1 MSGDFNASSDAPAKP
16 FEMIWPSRQ
25 AAPLLLASP
34 HSGRHYPAPFLTQT
48 VLDPAVL
55 RQSEDCYVDLLIE
68 SGPRLGVPCL
78 RALFPRVYVDPNRD
92 AAELDPNMFLEPL
105 PSTAQITSLRVMAGL
120 GVVPRLAA
128 NEREIYARQLPY
140 REAEERLNRY
150 YWPYHRALREAIRHI
165 RTTFGHCLLLDCH
178 SMPSGGAPLIT
189 AASHSRYGASKPD
202 STGRLA
208 VMKTG
213 PRNAGTG
220 AGAEPGIAHAV
231 GNGRTLREGMGGGE
245 ADFILG
251 DCYGGACADGITATA
266 EAFLIRAGARVRRNN
281 PYSGGYVTQNYGRPA
296 EGVHVLQLEINR
308 RLYLDEA
315 SLAPTAGFAATQE
328 LLSGLIA
335 DLRDTAADLM
345 RRR

>member
-25 AAPLLLASP
+25 TAPLLLASP
-34 HSGRHYPAPFLTQT
+34 HSGRHYPASFLTQT
-48 VLDPAVL
+48 ALDPALL

-68 SGPRLGVPCL
+68 AAPRLGVPCL

-105 PSTAQITSLRVMAGL
+105 PASTQITSPRVMAGL

-140 REAEERLNRY
+140 REAEERLNQY

-178 SMPSGGAPLIT
+178 SMPSGGAPLI
-189 AASHSRYGASKPD
+189 AAISRYGKSMGA
-202 STGRLA
+202 
-208 VMKTG
+208 KTG
-213 PRNAGTG
+213 LRPAVTGTGSVAGPGSMAGTG
-220 AGAEPGIAHAV
+220 ASS
-231 GNGRTLREGMGGGE
+231 GNGSGKPAHEGMGGGE
-245 ADFILG
+245 VDFILG

-315 SLAPTAGFAATQE
+315 NLAPTAGFAATQE

-335 DLRDTAADLM
+335 DLRDAAGDLM